1 MPQMTDG
8 YEVCNQIPPVLYTKG
23 PVTVLKFKQ
32 EYNQNVICW
41 YTTNYSATRVRTWVD
56 MYADTAMKEALH
68 AKGVGRFPGV
78 ERPKKFLP
86 RVARRNFLTYLF
98 FTYEE
103 TALVASRYVEGHALT
118 LCIYTVT
125 V

>member
-1 MPQMTDG
+1 MSNP
-8 YEVCNQIPPVLYTKG
+8 L
-23 PVTVLKFKQ
+23 
-32 EYNQNVICW
+32 
-41 YTTNYSATRVRTWVD
+41 S
-56 MYADTAMKEALH
+56 
-68 AKGVGRFPGV
+68 KGVGRSPGV
-78 ERPKKFLP
+78 ERPYIEAAQRPTIFLP
-86 RVARRNFLTYLF
+86 REARKDFETYLF